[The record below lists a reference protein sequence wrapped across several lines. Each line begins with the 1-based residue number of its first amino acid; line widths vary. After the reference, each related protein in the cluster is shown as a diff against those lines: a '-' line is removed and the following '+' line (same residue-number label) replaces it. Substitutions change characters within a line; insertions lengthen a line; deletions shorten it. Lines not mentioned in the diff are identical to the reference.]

1 MSVRR
6 CWDLRKPRNTY
17 IPTVS
22 RALSSVHHQQL
33 IRCHHTY
40 NFVLLQLL
48 NHTIPRDTI
57 AENDASPVSAD
68 VIDNSYVGETRSELR
83 NQVPVQP
90 DQDDYEDPMQPPY
103 SNTDQQLAA
112 DEREAID
119 KSNILRG
126 DRLRHAKPQTA
137 NKYNE
142 GPDED
147 DLPDVVRYGD
157 SGVSSTKRL
166 S

>member
-1 MSVRR
+1 M
-6 CWDLRKPRNTY
+6 
-17 IPTVS
+17 
-22 RALSSVHHQQL
+22 HHQQL

-57 AENDASPVSAD
+57 VKMSNRAEREAEDMYEAENDASPVSAD

-103 SNTDQQLAA
+103 SNTDQQLGTY
-112 DEREAID
+112 
-119 KSNILRG
+119 S
-126 DRLRHAKPQTA
+126 T
-137 NKYNE
+137 
-142 GPDED
+142 
-147 DLPDVVRYGD
+147 
-157 SGVSSTKRL
+157 SGTMLVL
-166 S
+166 SD

>member
-1 MSVRR
+1 MS
-6 CWDLRKPRNTY
+6 N
-17 IPTVS
+17 
-22 RALSSVHHQQL
+22 RAEREAEDS
-33 IRCHHTY
+33 Y
-40 NFVLLQLL
+40 E
-48 NHTIPRDTI
+48 

-68 VIDNSYVGETRSELR
+68 VIDNSYTGETRPELR

-90 DQDDYEDPMQPPY
+90 DQAPYEDPMQPPY
-103 SNTDQQLAA
+103 SNTDEQLAD

-142 GPDED
+142 GPGED
-147 DLPDVVRYGD
+147 DLPDAVRYGD
-157 SGVSSTKRL
+157 SGVSGTRRVS
-166 S
+166 

>member
-1 MSVRR
+1 MS
-6 CWDLRKPRNTY
+6 N
-17 IPTVS
+17 
-22 RALSSVHHQQL
+22 RAE
-33 IRCHHTY
+33 RE
-40 NFVLLQLL
+40 
-48 NHTIPRDTI
+48 
-57 AENDASPVSAD
+57 AEDNYEADNDPSPISAE
-68 VIDNSYVGETRSELR
+68 VIDNSYVGETNPELR
-83 NQVPVQP
+83 NQVPVQS
-90 DQDDYEDPMQPPY
+90 DQADYEDPMQPPY
-103 SNTDQQLAA
+103 SNTDQQLAD

-147 DLPDVVRYGD
+147 ELPDVVRYGD
-157 SGVSSTKRL
+157 SGVSGTKRV